1 MNNFTTVNFVDLI
14 DETTTE
20 KIFRIKEN
28 CIHWLRA
35 DNILIEKNCLIL
47 GDVIGEGNFGCVY
60 KGLLKTFFNE
70 LKEEVAVK
78 TLDSS
83 ELPKIF
89 SSLIDL
95 TFTNDNF

>member
-1 MNNFTTVNFVDLI
+1 MNNFATVIFVDLI

-20 KIFRIKEN
+20 KILRIKEN
-28 CIHWLRA
+28 YIHLLRA

-47 GDVIGEGNFGCVY
+47 EAVIGEGNFGCVY

-70 LKEEVAVK
+70 FKEEVAVK

-83 ELPKIF
+83 ELPKIY
-89 SSLIDL
+89 SSLIGL
-95 TFTNDNF
+95 NFTNDIF